1 MRRRMIAEP
10 EAALSSM
17 VHPKLRAT
25 LGCLDTKLDDELVR
39 YRRAQKLAQLQQQG
53 SVDASLAAA
62 SMQPP
67 RLKLEKSQATLQL
80 PTMPVAQGAIAPPP
94 IAVQGY
100 GPQAESATQRSR
112 GLALDEDDPSDYLE
126 STEQLLRSLD
136 DEPSS
141 PRREQAG
148 VMSTV
153 FTPLGLG
160 SMLLLL
166 LSSITFGYLLMNPAN
181 FRQLTTGRSPETA
194 APTDAVP
201 PAPTRSLQGR
211 SRPSGV
217 EGPDLSAQEFRQ
229 VDLGSL
235 STLEQGD
242 RPRQSEFADLEAP
255 AEVEVEGSAAADDA
269 SQTRSRIGTEAELS
283 TVQQLASER
292 SGARSA
298 SSTAPEAAASPAPQP
313 SSPPVEIPRPRE
325 AQVESQPAP
334 SPAVVAP
341 TAPAPQAALPVPS
354 SIPSVAPAPS
364 STAAAS
370 SYIYVV
376 ADYVGDRSLNTA
388 REVVPDAYVRNLSSG
403 AVVQFGAFSSAASAE
418 SLVRELQQQGIS
430 ARTYRGN

>member
-10 EAALSSM
+10 EAALSFM
-17 VHPKLRAT
+17 VHPKLQAT

-53 SVDASLAAA
+53 LVDASLATA

-67 RLKLEKSQATLQL
+67 RLKLDKSPAALQL
-80 PTMPVAQGAIAPPP
+80 PTMPVAEGAIAPPP

-100 GPQAESATQRSR
+100 GPQAETATPRSR
-112 GLALDEDDPSDYLE
+112 GLALDDENPSDYLE

-148 VMSTV
+148 VMATV

-181 FRQLTTGRSPETA
+181 FRQLTTGRSPDAASPTESA
-194 APTDAVP
+194 PSAPTSA
-201 PAPTRSLQGR
+201 PAGR

-235 STLEQGD
+235 STLEQDD
-242 RPRQSEFADLEAP
+242 RARQPEFADLEAP
-255 AEVEVEGSAAADDA
+255 AELEVPATADD
-269 SQTRSRIGTEAELS
+269 SPQTRTRIGTEAELS

-292 SGARSA
+292 SGARSP
-298 SSTAPEAAASPAPQP
+298 SSAAPEAAANPAPRP
-313 SSPPVEIPRPRE
+313 SSPPVEIPRPRD
-325 AQVESQPAP
+325 AQVELQPAP
-334 SPAVVAP
+334 SPAAVAP
-341 TAPAPQAALPVPS
+341 VAPAPTPQAALPVPS
-354 SIPSVAPAPS
+354 MPSVAPATPS
-364 STAAAS
+364 SAAPS
-370 SYIYVV
+370 SYVYVV
-376 ADYVGDRSLNTA
+376 ADYVGDRSLDAA
-388 REVVPDAYVRNLSSG
+388 RDVVPDAYVRNLSSG
-403 AVVQFGAFSSAASAE
+403 AVVQFGAFSSSASAE